1 MSIRTP
7 TPFEILQIAA
17 ANDQVHVPAEGL
29 ELLTQKGKGK
39 NKFGAKRCEF
49 DGYKFDSKA
58 EMVRYGE
65 LRTLEITGHIKALK
79 VKPVFQLPGNVKY
92 IADFGYTENGQTV
105 IEDVKGGRAT
115 ITPAFRIK
123 WKQAIERNP
132 DIKFVIVEK

>member
-1 MSIRTP
+1 MSRRTP

-39 NKFGAKRCEF
+39 NKYGAVRCDF
-49 DGYKFDSKA
+49 DGYRFDSKA
-58 EMVRYGE
+58 EMRRYGDLRLLE
-65 LRTLEITGHIKALK
+65 LTGAITNLK
-79 VKPVFQLPGNVKY
+79 VKPVFQLAGGVKY
-92 IADFGYTENGQTV
+92 IADFGYTENGQAI